1 MSEASTAWKQLEAL
15 EAFGSAADQEH
26 LDLAIA
32 RLIDFI
38 ELLPKEQQKP
48 VTIRKIGNGRYKVD
62 SDGFG
67 FEFNTANQA
76 LVQLT
81 PSLK

>member
-1 MSEASTAWKQLEAL
+1 M
-15 EAFGSAADQEH
+15 
-26 LDLAIA
+26 DLAIA
-32 RLIDFI
+32 RLVDFI

-48 VTIRKIGNGRYKVD
+48 VTIRKVGKDRYQVE

-67 FEFNTANQA
+67 FEFNTVNQVM
-76 LVQLT
+76 VQLT